1 MGVAHDRCLDQLFAE
16 QVARTPDATALTF
29 RDASLTY
36 AELDARAEVLA
47 RRLAAAGAGPERFV
61 ALLLPRSAE
70 LVVAILAVLRTGAAY
85 VPIDPEYPAQRVGY
99 VLDDAQAVLAVTTAE
114 VRAGLDGIRTAT
126 PWLLLD
132 GDSDGDGAGVAPD
145 QGAGERTTPPVR
157 SAGQPAYAIYTSG
170 STGRPKG
177 VVVPHHNVVRLFSAS
192 DSRYGFGQDDVWS
205 LFHSFAFDVSVWE
218 IWGALLHGGRLV
230 VVPQEVTR
238 SPGDLLRLLAD
249 ERVTVLSQT
258 PSAFYQLM
266 AADRADPRS
275 GARLALRWIIFAGE
289 ALDLGRLDEWY
300 ARHAEDAPVLVNMYG
315 ITETTVHA
323 SFLALDRALAAGA
336 DGSLVGE
343 PLADL
348 GFHVLDEDLR
358 PVPPGTAG
366 ELYVTGPGLARNYAN
381 RPGLTAERFVACP
394 FGAPG
399 ARMYRSGDL
408 VRPRA
413 DGGLEYLG
421 RGDDQIKLRGF
432 RIEQGEVEAALQRD
446 PAVGKAQVLVR
457 EDQPGDRRLVAY
469 LVPAED
475 GGQVPSPSRLRDEAL
490 RSLPAYMV
498 PSAFVAMERFPLTT
512 NGKLDRRALPAPT
525 RRHSVDAALVPPAAG
540 TESAVAAVWR
550 EVLGVEEVGATD
562 DFFQIGGDSL
572 SMVRVISRL
581 RTVLGAELPV
591 RTLFRA
597 RTVRELA
604 AEPALSGPAPG
615 AGSAVE
621 RVDRGERLPL
631 SFTQQRFWFAQE
643 FAPESVAGNVHTAFR
658 LRGTLDAEA
667 LDAALTGLLARHEP
681 LRTTYDADEDGVFQT
696 VHPAGSL
703 RCAAERA
710 DLSALPAAGREQA
723 LDRLLRAEAGRPF
736 DLRRGPV
743 LRALLVRL
751 AERDHVLV
759 IGVHHVATDG
769 WSTNLLVAEL
779 GAFYTARLQGREP
792 GLAPLD
798 IGYADYAAWQR
809 RHADSPE
816 RAAQLAH
823 WRERLQ
829 GVTPLQLPTDRP
841 HPPVRSTAGA
851 AHRFTLGRDL
861 VAGLRAVAAENGG
874 TLFMTLAAATQVL
887 LARLTGRSDV
897 AVGTAV
903 SGRDREE
910 FEGLVGAFINTLVL
924 RTEVDGTASF
934 RDHVGLVRETVLDAF
949 GHQDVPFERLV
960 DELCEER
967 DASRSPLVE
976 ALVVLQ
982 NAPGG
987 GLAMPGLRA
996 ERFPVPRS
1004 GAVLDLTL
1012 EFTERDDVLD
1022 VMIEYSTA
1030 LFDAETVERLA
1041 GHLEVLLDASVSEPG
1056 RPVGEL
1062 PLLTG
1067 EGHQELLAG
1076 WRGPRRPRSPLA
1088 AHQLFARQ
1096 AALRPDA
1103 VAVATAER
1111 QLTYGELDRR
1121 ANRLAHHLRALGV
1134 GPDVPV
1140 ALFLERDLELLVGM
1154 VAVVKAGGAYVPLA
1168 PGLPAERLGFIV
1180 EDTAAPVVITTGEL
1194 VDGLPRGTA
1203 CRAVLLDRDARR
1215 IAARPATEP
1224 PAEAG
1229 PDHLAYLVYTS
1240 GSTGTPKGVMVP
1252 HRALA
1257 DLCAWHVDVYDVGP
1271 EDRTA
1276 QTAGLG
1282 FDAAVWEIWP
1292 ALTAGARIDL
1302 PSDAVLGN
1310 PAALVEWLTDRRTT
1324 VCFLA
1329 TPLAEVVLEQPAV
1342 AGTHLRTLLTGGD
1355 TLHRSPAA
1363 GLPFRLV
1370 NNYGP
1375 TESAVVAT
1383 AGEAHPAEDGGAP
1396 AIGRPVDNSSAY
1408 VLDRYGRPVPTGVA
1422 GELHLAGEGLARG
1435 YAQRPAL
1442 TAERFVADPFG
1453 PPGSRM
1459 YRTGDL
1465 VRYRP
1470 DGSLDY
1476 LGRIDSQVKLRG
1488 FRIELGEIEN
1498 VLAGLA
1504 EVSQAAV
1511 LVEEVPGRA
1520 GRLVAYT
1527 VAEEGATVRPEELTA
1542 RTREVLPGYMVP
1554 ARVEVLPAMPLT
1566 PNGKIDR
1573 RALAAAAP
1581 GTTSPGAHVAPRTE
1595 TERALAGIWAEVLS
1609 VARVG
1614 VEDNFFALGG
1624 DSILSL
1630 QVVARARRA
1639 GLRLLSRDIF
1649 RHQTVAALAPHVT
1662 HDETTTGTAERPS
1675 GPAPVLPVQQLYL
1688 DRAQGRDAFHQYVTV
1703 EWAGEPREEALRR
1716 ALEALT
1722 AHHDVLRTRFLRTG
1736 GRWLQYPSPGGAGAG
1751 GDLLR
1756 VVPLTGGTAAADEE
1770 TVRAETAR
1778 AHAALDPRT
1787 GDLVRA
1793 VLLRPRSGAARLLL
1807 AVHHLVVDGVSWRVL
1822 LEDLESAYAQAAA
1835 GTPVV
1840 LEPAGTS
1847 LAAWSHRFARAVAE
1861 GRFDADLPYWEGMF
1875 ADDADVLPRE
1885 SEEPNPVSGTREVT
1899 AGLDE
1904 ETTTAL
1910 LRDVPLAY
1918 RSEIN
1923 DVLLAALAPVLTEWT
1938 GRGRVVIALEGH
1950 GREDLFED
1958 EDLSR
1963 TVGWFTSYFPVA
1975 LTASPAQGPGDL
1987 LRSVKEQLRAVPGRG
2002 LSYGALRYTAAVR
2015 ELAEQ
2020 PLPQLSFNYLGR
2032 FGGTRAD
2039 GPLRSVSGIGLHQD
2053 PGSSRMHLI
2062 DVVCAVRD
2070 GRLEFTWSY
2079 GEGVHRRA
2087 TVERL
2092 AHRMTERLTELV
2104 AHCAAPGVGGRT
2116 PSDFP
2121 LAGLD
2126 QETLDQ
2132 LVGDGRD
2139 VEDVYPLTPMQSGMV
2154 LHTLLDTDRGLY
2166 LEQNHIELAG
2176 VARPELL
2183 ATAWQRIVDRT
2194 PVLRTAIVRQG
2205 VPEPLQV
2212 VRRQARI
2219 DVTTLDWRERD
2230 EAGRREATAAYL
2242 TADRARGLDLATAPL
2257 SRVAAALLGDDRVQL
2272 FWTFHHALLDGWSAM
2287 RLLAEVLA
2295 EYATLAG
2302 GGERTPRTPRPYR
2315 EFVAWL
2321 LGQDH
2326 TEAERYWR
2334 RALAGWTAPTP
2345 LPCDHPRPPGHTS
2358 ASSARAEL
2366 RVRDAEATALHTAA
2380 RRAGVTMNT
2389 LVQGVWA
2396 LLLSRWSG
2404 QDQVCFGATAA
2415 GRPAELDGVM
2425 DMIGLFINTL
2435 PVRVDADAGAPF
2447 DAWLRALQEQQAE
2460 ARRHEHAPLHQLR
2473 RWAGMRGEEQLFDSV
2488 VIFEN
2493 YPFDQKLVSDFGLEL
2508 VDIQADSGT
2517 NFPLN
2522 LIGYAADGLTLVL
2535 HHDPRLF
2542 EAATVRGLLDD
2553 LETVLTE
2560 IARDPHR
2567 TVGEVGAAVRP
2578 RDNAAPRAPGAA
2590 PGAAP
2595 ATGAPVAP
2603 RTPTEQ
2609 TLAELWAE
2617 VLGTERI
2624 GVEDGFFDLGGDSI
2638 TALRLMSRISGVF
2651 GVDLPPR
2658 ALFDGAS
2665 VRALAE
2671 AVEEEILKTLEELVG
2686 GDTHD
2691 AV

>member
-132 GDSDGDGAGVAPD
+132 GDSDGYGAGVAPD

-205 LFHSFAFDVSVWE
+205 LFHSFAFDFSVWE

-258 PSAFYQLM
+258 PSTFYQLM

-1041 GHLEVLLDASVSEPG
+1041 GHLEVLLDASVAEPG

-1649 RHQTVAALAPHVT
+1649 RHQTVAALAPHVAR
-1662 HDETTTGTAERPS
+1662 DETTTGTAERPS

-2062 DVVCAVRD
+2062 DVVCSVRD
-2070 GRLEFTWSY
+2070 RRLEFTWSY

-2257 SRVAAALLGDDRVQL
+2257 SRVAVALLGDDRVQL

-2302 GGERTPRTPRPYR
+2302 GGERAPRTPRPYR

>member
-1 MGVAHDRCLDQLFAE
+1 MAHDRCLDQLFAE

-809 RHADSPE
+809 RHADTPE

>member
-1 MGVAHDRCLDQLFAE
+1 MGVAHDRCLDHLFAE

-29 RDASLTY
+29 RDESLTY
-36 AELDARAEVLA
+36 AELDARAETLA

-61 ALLLPRSAE
+61 ALLLPRSAQ

-85 VPIDPEYPAQRVGY
+85 VPIDPEYPAERVGY
-99 VLDDAQAVLAVTTAE
+99 VLDDAHAVLAVTTTE
-114 VRAGLDGIRTAT
+114 VRAGLETTETAT

-132 GDSDGDGAGVAPD
+132 GDGDGEATGTGPD
-145 QGAGERTTPPVR
+145 DGAGERMVPPGR

-177 VVVPHHNVVRLFSAS
+177 VVVPHHNVTRLFSS
-192 DSRYGFGQDDVWS
+192 SEHWYGFGPDDVWS

-238 SPGDLLRLLAD
+238 SPGDFLRLLAD

-266 AADRADPRS
+266 AADRADPRTGS
-275 GARLALRWIIFAGE
+275 RLGLRRIVFAGE

-300 ARHAEDAPVLVNMYG
+300 IRHAEDAPVLVNMYG

-348 GFHVLDEDLR
+348 GFHVLDQDLR

-457 EDQPGDRRLVAY
+457 EDRPGDRRLVAY

-475 GGQVPSPSRLRDEAL
+475 GGTLPSPSRLRDEAL
-490 RSLPAYMV
+490 RTLPAYMV

-512 NGKLDRRALPAPT
+512 NGKLDRRALPAPA
-525 RRHSVDAALVPPAAG
+525 RRHSVDAALVPPAEG
-540 TESAVAAVWR
+540 TESVVAAVWR

-572 SMVRVISRL
+572 SMVRVLSRL

-604 AEPALSGPAPG
+604 AEPALTGPAPG
-615 AGSAVE
+615 AGAAVE
-621 RVDRGERLPL
+621 RVDRRERLPL

-643 FAPESVAGNVHTAFR
+643 FAPDSAVGNVHTAFR

-681 LRTTYDADEDGVFQT
+681 LRTTYDTDEDGVFQT

-703 RCAAERA
+703 RPATERA
-710 DLSALPAAGREQA
+710 DLTGLPAAEREQELA
-723 LDRLLRAEAGRPF
+723 RLLEAEAGRPF

-751 AERDHVLV
+751 ADRDHVLA
-759 IGVHHVATDG
+759 IGVHHIATDG

-779 GAFYTARLQGREP
+779 GALYTARLQGRAP
-792 GLAPLD
+792 QLAPLD

-816 RAAQLAH
+816 RAAHLAH
-823 WRERLQ
+823 WRERLH

-861 VAGLRAVAAENGG
+861 VAGLRAVAAERGG

-887 LARLTGRSDV
+887 LAKLTGRSDV

-910 FEGLVGAFINTLVL
+910 FEGLVGAFINTVVL

-934 RDHVGLVRETVLDAF
+934 RDHLDRVRETVLDAF

-960 DELCEER
+960 DELREER
-967 DASRSPLVE
+967 DASRTPLVE

-987 GLAMPGLRA
+987 GLSLPGLRA
-996 ERFPVPRS
+996 ERLPVPRTA
-1004 GAVLDLTL
+1004 AVLDLTL
-1012 EFTERDDVLD
+1012 EFTERDDALD
-1022 VMIEYSTA
+1022 VMIEYGTA
-1030 LFDAETVERLA
+1030 LFDASTVERLA
-1041 GHLEVLLDASVSEPG
+1041 GHLEVLLAASVAEPG
-1056 RPVGEL
+1056 RLVAEL

-1067 EGHQELLAG
+1067 EGHRELLAG
-1076 WRGPRRPRSPLA
+1076 WRGPRRPRPALA

-1103 VAVATAER
+1103 VAVATADR
-1111 QLTYGELDRR
+1111 QLTYAELDRR
-1121 ANRLAHHLRALGV
+1121 ANRLAHHLRAFGV

-1140 ALFLERDLELLVGM
+1140 ALLLERSPELLVGM

-1180 EDTAAPVVITTGEL
+1180 EDTAAPVVITTSEL
-1194 VDGLPRGTA
+1194 VDGLPRGTT
-1203 CRAVLLDRDARR
+1203 CRAVLLDRDAGQ
-1215 IAARPATEP
+1215 IAERPATEP

-1252 HRALA
+1252 HRALT
-1257 DLCAWHVDVYDVGP
+1257 DLCAWHVDVYEVGP

-1302 PSDAVLGN
+1302 PSDTVLGN
-1310 PAALVEWLTDRRTT
+1310 PAALVEWLTERRTT

-1355 TLHRSPAA
+1355 TLHRPPAA

-1383 AGEAHPAEDGGAP
+1383 AGETHPAGDGGAP

-1408 VLDRYGRPVPTGVA
+1408 VLDRHGRPVPTGVA

-1435 YAQRPAL
+1435 YAQRPGL

-1470 DGSLDY
+1470 DGALDY

-1527 VAEEGATVRPEELTA
+1527 VPEEGATVRPEELTA
-1542 RTREVLPGYMVP
+1542 RTRELLPGYMVP

-1573 RALAAAAP
+1573 RALAATDP
-1581 GTTSPGAHVAPRTE
+1581 GSGAPGAHVAPRTE
-1595 TERALAGIWAEVLS
+1595 TERALAGIWAEVLGLP
-1609 VARVG
+1609 RVG
-1614 VEDNFFALGG
+1614 VEDNFFTLGG

-1649 RHQTVAALAPHVT
+1649 RHQTVAALAPHAARE
-1662 HDETTTGTAERPS
+1662 ETAPGTAGHPS
-1675 GPAPVLPVQQLYL
+1675 GPAPVLPVQRLYL
-1688 DRAQGRDAFHQYVTV
+1688 DRAEGRDAFHQYVTV
-1703 EWAGEPREEALRR
+1703 EWAGEPRQEALRR

-1722 AHHDVLRTRFLRTG
+1722 GHHDILRARFTRTG
-1736 GRWLQYPSPGGAGAG
+1736 GRWLQYPAPDGAGAG
-1751 GDLLR
+1751 AELLR
-1756 VVPLTGGTAAADEE
+1756 VVPLSGRAKAADEE

-1787 GDLVRA
+1787 GELVRA
-1793 VLLRPRSGAARLLL
+1793 VLLLSGSGSARLLL
-1807 AVHHLVVDGVSWRVL
+1807 VVHHLVVDGVSWRVL
-1822 LEDLESAYAQAAA
+1822 LEDLESAYAQAAS
-1835 GTPVV
+1835 GGPVV
-1840 LEPAGTS
+1840 LESAGTP
-1847 LAAWSHRFARAVAE
+1847 LAAWSHRFARAVRE

-1910 LRDVPLAY
+1910 LRDVPPAY

-1963 TVGWFTSYFPVA
+1963 TVGWFTSYYPVA

-2002 LSYGALRYTAAVR
+2002 LSYGALRYTAGVR

-2032 FGGTRAD
+2032 FGGSRAE

-2053 PGSSRMHLI
+2053 PDSPRMHLI

-2121 LAGLD
+2121 LARLD
-2126 QETLDQ
+2126 QETVDR

-2176 VARPELL
+2176 VARPDLL

-2212 VRRQARI
+2212 VRRHARI
-2219 DVTTLDWRERD
+2219 DVTTLDWRDLD
-2230 EAGRREATAAYL
+2230 ETGRREATTAYL
-2242 TADRARGLDLATAPL
+2242 TEDRARGLDLGTAPL
-2257 SRVAAALLGDDRVQL
+2257 SRFAVARLGDDRVQL

-2295 EYATLAG
+2295 EYGTLAR
-2302 GGERTPRTPRPYR
+2302 GGERTPRAPSPYR
-2315 EFVAWL
+2315 DFVGWL

-2326 TEAERYWR
+2326 TEAERHWR

-2345 LPCDHPRPPGHTS
+2345 LPYDHPRPAGHTS

-2366 RVRDAEATALHTAA
+2366 RVRDADATALHTAA
-2380 RRAGVTMNT
+2380 KRAGVTMNT

-2404 QDQVCFGATAA
+2404 QDEVCFGATSA
-2415 GRPAELDGVM
+2415 GRPAELEGVV

-2435 PVRVDADAGAPF
+2435 PVRTGADARAPF
-2447 DAWLRALQEQQAE
+2447 DGWLRALQEQQAE
-2460 ARRHEHAPLHQLR
+2460 ARRYEHAPLHQLR
-2473 RWAGMRGEEQLFDSV
+2473 RWAGARGEEQLFDSV

-2542 EAATVRGLLDD
+2542 TAATVRGLLDD

-2567 TVGEVGAAVRP
+2567 TVGEIGAAVRP
-2578 RDNAAPRAPGAA
+2578 RAGAAPAPGAA
-2590 PGAAP
+2590 PAAAP

-2617 VLGTERI
+2617 VLGSGPV
-2624 GVEDGFFDLGGDSI
+2624 GVEDGFFELGGDSV

-2658 ALFDGAS
+2658 ALFDGAG

-2691 AV
+2691 AA

>member
-36 AELDARAEVLA
+36 AGLDARAEVLA

-667 LDAALTGLLARHEP
+667 LDASLTGLLARHEP

-710 DLSALPAAGREQA
+710 DLSALPAADREQA

-809 RHADSPE
+809 RHADTPE

-1041 GHLEVLLDASVSEPG
+1041 GHLEVLLDASVAEPG

-1910 LRDVPLAY
+1910 LLDVPLAY

-1950 GREDLFED
+1950 GREDLFDD

-2302 GGERTPRTPRPYR
+2302 GGERPPRTPRPYR

>member
-1 MGVAHDRCLDQLFAE
+1 MAHDRCLDQLFAE

-70 LVVAILAVLRTGAAY
+70 LVVVILAVLKTGAAY

-132 GDSDGDGAGVAPD
+132 VDSDGDGAGVAPD

-205 LFHSFAFDVSVWE
+205 LFHSFAFDFSVWE

-258 PSAFYQLM
+258 PSTFYQLM

-1041 GHLEVLLDASVSEPG
+1041 GHLEVLLDASVAEPG

-1649 RHQTVAALAPHVT
+1649 RHQTVAALAPHVAR
-1662 HDETTTGTAERPS
+1662 DETTTGTAERPS

-2062 DVVCAVRD
+2062 DVVCSVRD
-2070 GRLEFTWSY
+2070 RRLEFTWSY

-2257 SRVAAALLGDDRVQL
+2257 SRVAVALLGDDRVQL

-2302 GGERTPRTPRPYR
+2302 GGERAPRTPRPYR

>member
-1 MGVAHDRCLDQLFAE
+1 MAHDRCLDQLFAE

-1041 GHLEVLLDASVSEPG
+1041 GHLEVLLDASVAEPG

-1076 WRGPRRPRSPLA
+1076 WRGPGRPRSPLA

>member
-205 LFHSFAFDVSVWE
+205 LFHSFAFDFSVWE

-258 PSAFYQLM
+258 PSTFYQLM

-358 PVPPGTAG
+358 PVPRGTAG

-710 DLSALPAAGREQA
+710 DLSTLPAAGREQA

-1041 GHLEVLLDASVSEPG
+1041 GHLEVLLDASVAEPG

-1595 TERALAGIWAEVLS
+1595 TERALAGIWAEVLG

-1649 RHQTVAALAPHVT
+1649 RHQTVAALAPHVA

>member
-1 MGVAHDRCLDQLFAE
+1 MAHDRCLDQLFAE

-132 GDSDGDGAGVAPD
+132 GDSEGDGAGVAPD

-658 LRGTLDAEA
+658 LRGTLDAGA

-1041 GHLEVLLDASVSEPG
+1041 GHLEVLLDASVAEPG

-1088 AHQLFARQ
+1088 AHELFARQ

-1595 TERALAGIWAEVLS
+1595 TERALAGIWAEVLG

-1649 RHQTVAALAPHVT
+1649 RHQTVAALAPHVA

-1703 EWAGEPREEALRR
+1703 EWAGEPQEEALRR

-2230 EAGRREATAAYL
+2230 DAGRREATAAYL

-2257 SRVAAALLGDDRVQL
+2257 SRVAVALLGDDRVQL

-2302 GGERTPRTPRPYR
+2302 GGERAPRTPRPYR

-2435 PVRVDADAGAPF
+2435 PVRVDADAGVPF

-2578 RDNAAPRAPGAA
+2578 RDNAAPRAPGTA

-2603 RTPTEQ
+2603 GTPTEQ

>member
-29 RDASLTY
+29 RDESLSY
-36 AELDARAEVLA
+36 AELDARAEALA

-61 ALLLPRSAE
+61 ALLLPRSTQ

-85 VPIDPEYPAQRVGY
+85 VPIDPEYPAERIGY
-99 VLDDAQAVLAVTTAE
+99 VLDDAHAVLAVTTAE
-114 VRAGLDGIRTAT
+114 VRAGLDGLETAT
-126 PWLLLD
+126 PWLLL
-132 GDSDGDGAGVAPD
+132 GADGADALPG
-145 QGAGERTTPPVR
+145 QGAEERLVPPRR

-177 VVVPHHNVVRLFSAS
+177 VVVPHHSVTRLFSAT
-192 DSRYGFGQDDVWS
+192 DTWYGFGQDDVWS

-238 SPGDLLRLLAD
+238 SPGDFLRLLAD

-266 AADRADPRS
+266 AADRADPEC
-275 GARLALRWIIFAGE
+275 GGRLALRWTVFAGE

-300 ARHAEDAPVLVNMYG
+300 ARHPEDAPTLVNMYG

-323 SFLALDRALAAGA
+323 SYLALDRARAAAA

-343 PLADL
+343 PIPDL
-348 GFHVLDEDLR
+348 GFYVLDEDLR
-358 PVPPGTAG
+358 PVPTGAVG
-366 ELYVTGPGLARNYAN
+366 ELYVSGPGLARNYAN

-413 DGGLEYLG
+413 DGGLEYLR

-446 PAVGKAQVLVR
+446 PAVGKAHVLVR

-469 LVPAED
+469 LVPAAD
-475 GGQVPSPSRLRDEAL
+475 GGEVPSPSRLRDEAL
-490 RSLPAYMV
+490 RTLPAYMV

-512 NGKLDRRALPAPT
+512 NGKLDRRALPAPA
-525 RRHSVDAALVPPAAG
+525 RQHSVDAALVPPAEG
-540 TESAVAAVWR
+540 PETVVAAVWR
-550 EVLGVEEVGATD
+550 DVLGIEEVGATD

-581 RTVLGAELPV
+581 RTVLGVELPV
-591 RTLFRA
+591 RTLFHA

-604 AEPALSGPAPG
+604 AEPALTGTASG
-615 AGSAVE
+615 AGTGVE

-631 SFTQQRFWFAQE
+631 SFAQQRFWFAQE
-643 FAPESVAGNVHTAFR
+643 FAPDSAAGNVHTAFR

-667 LDAALTGLLARHEP
+667 LDAALTGLIARHEP
-681 LRTTYDADEDGVFQT
+681 LRTTYDADDDGVFQT
-696 VHPAGSL
+696 VHPADSL
-703 RCAAERA
+703 RCVADRA
-710 DLSALPAAGREQA
+710 DLSALPATDREQA
-723 LDRLLRAEAGRPF
+723 LHRLLEAEAGRPF

-769 WSTNLLVAEL
+769 WSTNVLVAEL
-779 GAFYTARLQGREP
+779 GTFYTACLRGRAPE
-792 GLAPLD
+792 LKPLD
-798 IGYADYAAWQR
+798 IGYVDYAAWQR

-816 RAAQLAH
+816 QAIQLAH
-823 WRERLQ
+823 WRERLR
-829 GVTPLQLPTDRP
+829 GVIPLQLPTDRP
-841 HPPVRSTAGA
+841 YPPVRSTAGA
-851 AHRFTLGRDL
+851 AHRFTLGGEL
-861 VAGLRAVAAENGG
+861 VAGLRALAAASGG

-910 FEGLVGAFINTLVL
+910 FEGLVGAFINTVVL
-924 RTEVDGTASF
+924 RTEVDGTVSF
-934 RDHVGLVRETVLDAF
+934 REHLDQVCETVIDAF

-960 DELCEER
+960 DEVCDER

-987 GLAMPGLRA
+987 GLRMPGLRA
-996 ERFPVPRS
+996 ESVPVPRT

-1022 VMIEYSTA
+1022 VMIEYGTA
-1030 LFDAETVERLA
+1030 LFDAATVERLA
-1041 GHLEVLLDASVSEPG
+1041 GHLEVLLAASVAEPR
-1056 RPVGEL
+1056 RPVAEL

-1067 EGHQELLAG
+1067 KGHRELLAG
-1076 WRGPRRPRSPLA
+1076 WRGPERPRSPLL
-1088 AHQLFARQ
+1088 AHQLIARQ

-1103 VAVATAER
+1103 VAAATAAQE
-1111 QLTYGELDRR
+1111 LTYAELDKR
-1121 ANRLAHHLRALGV
+1121 ANCLAHHLRTLGV

-1140 ALFLERDLELLVGM
+1140 ALFLERGLELLVGM
-1154 VAVVKAGGAYVPLA
+1154 VAVLKAGGAYVPLA
-1168 PGLPAERLGFIV
+1168 PGLPTERLGFIF
-1180 EDTAAPVVITTGEL
+1180 EDTAAPVVVTTEHL
-1194 VDGLPRGTA
+1194 VADLPRGTA
-1203 CRAVLLDRDARR
+1203 CRAVLLDRDAPR
-1215 IAARPATEP
+1215 IAARPTTEP
-1224 PAEAG
+1224 PAQAG

-1257 DLCAWHVDVYDVGP
+1257 DLCAWHVEVYDVGP

-1292 ALTAGARIDL
+1292 ALTTGARIDL

-1342 AGTHLRTLLTGGD
+1342 SGTHLRTLLTGGD
-1355 TLHRSPAA
+1355 MLHRPPAA

-1375 TESAVVAT
+1375 TEFTVVAT
-1383 AGEAHPAEDGGAP
+1383 AGEAYPAEDGGAPVP

-1435 YAQRPAL
+1435 YAQRPGL

-1527 VAEEGATVRPEELTA
+1527 VAEEGASVQPEELTA
-1542 RTREVLPGYMVP
+1542 RTRELLPDYMVP
-1554 ARVEVLPAMPLT
+1554 SRIEMLPAMPLT

-1573 RALAAAAP
+1573 RALAAAP
-1581 GTTSPGAHVAPRTE
+1581 GSAAAVEHIAPRTD
-1595 TERALAGIWAEVLS
+1595 TERALAGIWADVLG
-1609 VARVG
+1609 VPRVG

-1649 RHQTVAALAPHVT
+1649 RHQTVAALAPHAAR
-1662 HDETTTGTAERPS
+1662 EEAAAGTAGRPA
-1675 GPAPVLPVQQLYL
+1675 GPAPVLPIQQLYL
-1688 DRAQGRDAFHQYVTV
+1688 DRAEGRDAFHQYVTV
-1703 EWAGEPREEALRR
+1703 EWAGEPHQEALRR

-1722 AHHDVLRTRFLRTG
+1722 AHHDVLRTRFARSG
-1736 GRWLQYPSPGGAGAG
+1736 GRWLQYPAPNGAGDG
-1751 GDLLR
+1751 GELLR
-1756 VVPLTGGTAAADEE
+1756 VLPLTGRTRAQDDE

-1778 AHAALDPRT
+1778 THAALDPRT

-1793 VLLRPRSGAARLLL
+1793 VLFRQRSGPSRLLL
-1807 AVHHLVVDGVSWRVL
+1807 VIHHLVVDGVSWRVL
-1822 LEDLESAYAQAAA
+1822 LEDLESAYRQAASGA
-1835 GTPVV
+1835 PVV

-1847 LAAWSHRFARAVAE
+1847 LSAWSDRFARAVTE

-1923 DVLLAALAPVLTEWT
+1923 DVLLAALAPVLTGWT
-1938 GRGRVVIALEGH
+1938 GRRRVVIALEGH

-1963 TVGWFTSYFPVA
+1963 TTGWFTSYFPVA

-1987 LRSVKEQLRAVPGRG
+1987 LRSVKEQLRSVPRRG

-2032 FGGTRAD
+2032 FGGTRAN

-2053 PGSSRMHLI
+2053 PDSSRMHLI

-2092 AHRMTERLTELV
+2092 AHQLTERLTELV
-2104 AHCAAPGVGGRT
+2104 AHCATPGVGGRT

-2126 QETLDQ
+2126 QETVDR

-2139 VEDVYPLTPMQSGMV
+2139 VDDVYPLTSMQSGMV

-2176 VARPELL
+2176 VSRPELL

-2212 VRRQARI
+2212 VRRRARI
-2219 DVTTLDWRERD
+2219 DVAALDWRGLD
-2230 EAGRREATAAYL
+2230 EAAHREATTAYL
-2242 TADRARGLDLATAPL
+2242 TADRARGLDLGTAPL
-2257 SRVAAALLGDDRVQL
+2257 SRVAVARLGNDRIQL

-2295 EYATLAG
+2295 EYAALAT

-2315 EFVAWL
+2315 DFVAWL

-2326 TEAERYWR
+2326 TEAERHWR
-2334 RALAGWTAPTP
+2334 QALAGWTAPTP
-2345 LPCDHPRPPGHTS
+2345 LPYDRPRQPGRTS

-2366 RVRDAEATALHTAA
+2366 RVCDADATALYTAA
-2380 RRAGVTMNT
+2380 KRGGVTMNT

-2415 GRPAELDGVM
+2415 GRPAEIDGVV

-2435 PVRVDADAGAPF
+2435 PVRAEAAERAPLG
-2447 DAWLRALQEQQAE
+2447 AWLRALQEQQAE
-2460 ARRHEHAPLHQLR
+2460 ARRHEHVPLHQLR
-2473 RWAGMRGEEQLFDSV
+2473 RWAGLRGGEQLFDSV

-2493 YPFDQKLVSDFGLEL
+2493 YPFDQKLASDFGLEL

-2522 LIGYAADGLTLVL
+2522 LIGYAADGITLVL
-2535 HHDPRLF
+2535 HYDPRVF

-2560 IARDPHR
+2560 VVRDPHR
-2567 TVGEVGAAVRP
+2567 TVGEVCAAVRP
-2578 RDNAAPRAPGAA
+2578 RDTAAPPAPGTAPGAV
-2590 PGAAP
+2590 P
-2595 ATGAPVAP
+2595 AGTPPAP
-2603 RTPTEQ
+2603 RTPTEL
-2609 TLAELWAE
+2609 TLAEIWAE
-2617 VLGTERI
+2617 VLGVERI
-2624 GVEDGFFDLGGDSI
+2624 GTEDGFFDLGGDSI

-2658 ALFDGAS
+2658 SLFDGAT
-2665 VRALAE
+2665 VKALAE

-2691 AV
+2691 AA

>member
-145 QGAGERTTPPVR
+145 HGAGERTTPPVR

-809 RHADSPE
+809 RHADTPE

-1041 GHLEVLLDASVSEPG
+1041 GHLEVLLDASVAEPG

-2302 GGERTPRTPRPYR
+2302 GGERPPRTPRPYR

-2334 RALAGWTAPTP
+2334 RALAGWKAPTP

-2578 RDNAAPRAPGAA
+2578 RDNAAPRAHGAA

>member
-1 MGVAHDRCLDQLFAE
+1 MAHDRCLDQLFAE

-132 GDSDGDGAGVAPD
+132 GDSDGYGAGVAPD

-205 LFHSFAFDVSVWE
+205 LFHSFAFDFSVWE

-258 PSAFYQLM
+258 PSTFYQLM

-1041 GHLEVLLDASVSEPG
+1041 GHLEVLLDASVAEPG

-1649 RHQTVAALAPHVT
+1649 RHQTVAALAPHVAR
-1662 HDETTTGTAERPS
+1662 DETTTGTAERPS

-2062 DVVCAVRD
+2062 DVVCSVRD
-2070 GRLEFTWSY
+2070 RRLEFTWSY

-2257 SRVAAALLGDDRVQL
+2257 SRVAVALLGDDRVQL

-2302 GGERTPRTPRPYR
+2302 GGERAPRTPRPYR

>member
-1 MGVAHDRCLDQLFAE
+1 MAHDRCLDQLFAE

-145 QGAGERTTPPVR
+145 HGAGERTTPPVR

-809 RHADSPE
+809 RHADTPE

-1041 GHLEVLLDASVSEPG
+1041 GHLEVLLDASVAEPG

-2302 GGERTPRTPRPYR
+2302 GGERPPRTPRPYR

-2334 RALAGWTAPTP
+2334 RALAGWKAPTP

-2578 RDNAAPRAPGAA
+2578 RDNAAPRAHGAA

>member
-1 MGVAHDRCLDQLFAE
+1 MAHDRCLDQLFAE

-1041 GHLEVLLDASVSEPG
+1041 GHLEVLLDASVAEPG

>member
-1 MGVAHDRCLDQLFAE
+1 MAHDRCLDQLFAE

-29 RDASLTY
+29 REASLTY

-114 VRAGLDGIRTAT
+114 VRAGLDGTRTAT

-132 GDSDGDGAGVAPD
+132 GDGDGADAAPD

-275 GARLALRWIIFAGE
+275 GARLTLRWIIFAGE

-300 ARHAEDAPVLVNMYG
+300 ARHAEDAPILVNMYG

-475 GGQVPSPSRLRDEAL
+475 GGQVPSPSRLRDQAL
-490 RSLPAYMV
+490 RTLPAYMV

-615 AGSAVE
+615 AGSTVE

-703 RCAAERA
+703 GCAAERA

-1041 GHLEVLLDASVSEPG
+1041 GHLEVLLAASVAEPG

-1355 TLHRSPAA
+1355 TLHRPPAA

-1383 AGEAHPAEDGGAP
+1383 AGETHPAEDGGAP

-1581 GTTSPGAHVAPRTE
+1581 GTTTAGAHVAPRTE

-1609 VARVG
+1609 VARVS

-1649 RHQTVAALAPHVT
+1649 RHQTVAALAPHVA
-1662 HDETTTGTAERPS
+1662 HEETTTGTAERPS

-1688 DRAQGRDAFHQYVTV
+1688 DRAEGRDAFHQYVTV

-1716 ALEALT
+1716 ALEAVT

-1736 GRWLQYPSPGGAGAG
+1736 GRWLQYPSPGGAGTG

-1756 VVPLTGGTAAADEE
+1756 VVPLTGGTAATDEE

-1923 DVLLAALAPVLTEWT
+1923 DVLLAALAPVLTGWT

-2126 QETLDQ
+2126 QETVDQ

-2166 LEQNHIELAG
+2166 LEQNHIELAA

-2257 SRVAAALLGDDRVQL
+2257 SRVAVALLGDDRVQL

-2321 LGQDH
+2321 FGQDH

-2578 RDNAAPRAPGAA
+2578 RHNAAPRAPGAA

>member
-70 LVVAILAVLRTGAAY
+70 LVVVILAVLKTGAAY

-132 GDSDGDGAGVAPD
+132 VDSDGDGAGVAPD

-300 ARHAEDAPVLVNMYG
+300 ARHAEDGPVLVNMYG

-1041 GHLEVLLDASVSEPG
+1041 GHLEVLLDASVAEPG

-1595 TERALAGIWAEVLS
+1595 TERALAGIWAEVLG

-1649 RHQTVAALAPHVT
+1649 RHQTVAALAPHVA

-2062 DVVCAVRD
+2062 DVVCSVRD

-2257 SRVAAALLGDDRVQL
+2257 SRVAVALLGDDRVQL

>member
-1 MGVAHDRCLDQLFAE
+1 MAHDRCLDQLFAE

-1041 GHLEVLLDASVSEPG
+1041 GHLEVLLDASVAEPG

-2345 LPCDHPRPPGHTS
+2345 LPCDHPRPPGHIS

-2415 GRPAELDGVM
+2415 GRPSELDGVM

-2595 ATGAPVAP
+2595 ATGAPAAP